1 MHEFSGAAE
10 PLSKKG
16 FMDVIADLSVGIPE
30 MLAVLAVES
39 KNCGFLPDRR
49 PIILFER
56 HIFHKLTRGRF
67 SDSHPTLSNKVA
79 GGYAGLAK
87 EYPRLAAAMTLDREA
102 ALKSASWG
110 AGQIMGFNHAAA
122 GFADVETMVSAMQR
136 SEDEHLI
143 SVSVF
148 LKKNNFVRFLKS
160 RDWTALAGGYNG
172 AAFSKNKYDVRLN
185 GAFHQYASGALPD
198 IEIRRAQ
205 LYLTYLGFD
214 VGSIDGIHGKRSRS
228 AVAEFRKKNELSDS
242 DRVDKAT
249 LEAMQGQVRSLVTQQ
264 VKQSDRL

>member
-1 MHEFSGAAE
+1 MTRFAGEAE

-16 FMDVIADLSVGIPE
+16 FMDVIAELGVGIPE

-67 SDSHPTLSNKVA
+67 SERNPDISNRIA

-87 EYPRLAAAMTLDREA
+87 EYPRLEAAMTLDREA

-122 GFADVETMVSAMQR
+122 GFADVETMVKAMQR
-136 SEDEHLI
+136 SEDEQLS
-143 SVSVF
+143 SVGAF
-148 LKKNNFVRFLKS
+148 LKNNNFVKLLRS
-160 RDWTALAGGYNG
+160 RDWTALARGYNG
-172 AAFSKNKYDVRLN
+172 AGFAKNKYDVRLS
-185 GAFHQYASGALPD
+185 GAFEQYASGALPD
-198 IEIRRAQ
+198 IDVRRAQ
-205 LYLTYLGFD
+205 LYLTYLDFAPGA
-214 VGSIDGIHGKRSRS
+214 IDGIHGKRSRS
-228 AVAEFRKKNELSDS
+228 AVAEFREECGLGRSEVVDKTTLDFMQKKLRELS
-242 DRVDKAT
+242 
-249 LEAMQGQVRSLVTQQ
+249 GQL
-264 VKQSDRL
+264 